1 MIVAAISLVLAGL
14 SLAAAIM
21 LLPFLL
27 KMFLYGVV
35 TIFLAA
41 CFVLR
46 HALQAVPWIISAGG
60 AMAFTFYALGQQFFT
75 GDDARL
81 TIERRLPPRVRQRTL
96 SLLAIELMLELRKFM
111 AAR

>member
-27 KMFLYGVV
+27 KMFLYAVV
-35 TIFLAA
+35 TIFLAVSFLA
-41 CFVLR
+41 R
-46 HALQAVPWIISAGG
+46 HVLQAVPWIISAGG
-60 AMAFTFYALGQQFFT
+60 AMAFTFYALGRQFFT

-81 TIERRLPPRVRQRTL
+81 TIERRLPPRVRKKDL
-96 SLLAIELMLELRKFM
+96 SLLAIELMLELRKFI
-111 AAR
+111 AAH